1 VRLSR
6 LLIPAL
12 AALAACSEPGGA
24 EAQTGALPT
33 LPEQRVVPSDA
44 GSMRASFAPVVRRA
58 APAVVSIL
66 TTRNRPRDPWFE
78 MFGGQQARQP
88 SRPQTTGS
96 GVIVRPDGIVVTN
109 NHVVEG
115 ASNVWVGLSDRREIQ
130 AEVLLRDERADLAV
144 LKIDVGAERL
154 PALRIDTSQQ
164 HEVGDLVLAIG
175 NPFGV
180 GQTVTNGIISALN
193 RSASITEIASFIQ
206 TDAPIN
212 PGNSG
217 GALVDMDGD
226 LIGINTA
233 ILSRSG
239 TSSGVG
245 FAVPATLVRQVVE
258 TAQGGGRQV
267 VRPWL
272 GVGAAPLTS
281 EAAGALGLE
290 RPEGVLIGSVT
301 AGSPAARA
309 GLREGDIV
317 LAVNGNPVN
326 EPGALNFAVGTT
338 RVGDPVELRVR
349 QGAQVRT
356 LRARAEAPP
365 SRPRDE
371 RQLSGAH
378 PLNGATVVNLSPALA
393 IELGVDT
400 ATDGVIVTA
409 LAGNGYA
416 RRAGFQPGDIIRA
429 INGRRVNTTAELQ
442 AALAASQG
450 WRITV
455 ERNGREVTGAF
466 GA

>member
-1 VRLSR
+1 
-6 LLIPAL
+6 
-12 AALAACSEPGGA
+12 
-24 EAQTGALPT
+24 
-33 LPEQRVVPSDA
+33 
-44 GSMRASFAPVVRRA
+44 
-58 APAVVSIL
+58 VVSIL
-66 TTRNRPRDPWFE
+66 TTRDRPRDPWFE
-78 MFGGQQARQP
+78 LFGGQQPRQP

-115 ASNVWVGLSDRREIQ
+115 ASGVWVGLSDRRELRAQ
-130 AEVLLRDERADLAV
+130 VLLRDERADLAV
-144 LKIDVGAERL
+144 LKIDAGSEPL
-154 PALRIDTSQQ
+154 PALRIDTNEA

-193 RSASITEIASFIQ
+193 RSTGITGIASFIQ

-245 FAVPATLVRQVVE
+245 FAVPAVLVRQVVE

-272 GVGAAPLTS
+272 GVGAAPITS
-281 EAAGALGLE
+281 EAAGALGLS
-290 RPEGVLIGSVT
+290 RPEGVLVGSVT
-301 AGSPAARA
+301 PGSPGARA
-309 GLREGDIV
+309 GLRQGDIV
-317 LAVNGNPVN
+317 LSVNGQAVND
-326 EPGALNFAVGTT
+326 PGALNYAVGTS
-338 RVGDPVELRVR
+338 RIGGEVELRVR
-349 QGAQVRT
+349 QDDGVRT

-371 RQLSGAH
+371 RALSGAH
-378 PLNGATVVNLSPALA
+378 PMNGATVVNLSPAVA
-393 IELGVDT
+393 IELGLDT
-400 ATDGVIVTA
+400 AATDGVLVTEVA
-409 LAGNGYA
+409 ANGYA
-416 RRAGFQPGDIIRA
+416 RRAGFRPGDLVRSV
-429 INGRRVNTTAELQ
+429 NGRAVRTTAELQ
-442 AALAASQG
+442 AALAGLEG
-450 WRITV
+450 WRITI
-455 ERNGREVTGAF
+455 ERKGREVTGTF